1 MRVKAGM
8 SVNITEHRYRTIVVG
23 SGAAGYASA
32 IRLAENGIE
41 TVLVTENVNAGTS
54 RNTGS
59 DKQTYYKLSLASGDS
74 DSVLQM
80 AQDLFSCGAVD
91 GDTALCEAALSARG
105 FFYLLEMGVPFPST
119 AYGEYMGY
127 KTDHD
132 RSRRATSAGPYT
144 SKLMTQCLEHRAYEL
159 GIPVF
164 APLQVIRLLVRH
176 GQICGILCL
185 DRNDPKKPD
194 ARILLCESLILATG
208 GPAGIYRDSVYPP
221 SQLGGSGMAL
231 EAGIHG
237 KNLTEWQFGM
247 ASLNPRWNVSGSYM
261 QVLPRFMST
270 DMNGE
275 NPREFLTEFF
285 SDSPEML
292 SRIFLKG
299 YQWPF
304 DVQKAE
310 GSSLIDLLVYRER
323 VMRNRRVFLDFTRNP
338 LDQAIPLEQLIPEA
352 KAYLSIAG
360 AVGGTPIERLRILNE
375 PAIRF
380 FKDHGV
386 DLGKDWLE
394 IAVCAQH
401 CNGGLAAD
409 ANWETNIRGVFAV
422 GEVCGSHGVTRPGG
436 SALNAGQV
444 GAIRATDCIRRR
456 IREQG
461 DWDVPEAEINELRE
475 EVMTFLL
482 KARDAHGNRGAAEL
496 FKQFAGQMSD
506 DAGLLRNPERMHRLL
521 ENVCAVLADFTGSVA
536 KPKAEELS
544 VFYRLRDMLMTQR
557 SVLVAMCD
565 YAEKGG
571 SRGSALYTC
580 PEGALADAALPEE
593 MRYRLDDG
601 RLNGKIQE
609 TAQMDCLWRDVRP
622 IPECDYF
629 FENQWR
635 EYRKR
640 EKLE

>member
-1 MRVKAGM
+1 M

-32 IRLAENGIE
+32 IRLAESGIE

-59 DKQTYYKLSLASGDS
+59 DKQTYYKLSLASGDA

-80 AQDLFSCGAVD
+80 AEDLFSCGAVD
-91 GDTALCEAALSARG
+91 GDLALCEAALSVRG
-105 FFYLLEMGVPFPST
+105 FFYLLELGVPFPST

-132 RSRRATSAGPYT
+132 RGRRATSAGPYT
-144 SKLMTQCLEHRAYEL
+144 SKMMTQCLEQRALEL

-164 APLQVIRLLVRH
+164 APLQVIRLLVRQ

-185 DRNDPKKPD
+185 DRNDPQNPD

-208 GPAGIYRDSVYPP
+208 GPAGIYRDSVYPA

-231 EAGIHG
+231 EAGVHG

-247 ASLNPRWNVSGSYM
+247 ASLHPRWNVSGSYM
-261 QVLPRFMST
+261 QVLPRFVST
-270 DMNGE
+270 DKDGE
-275 NPREFLTEFF
+275 NPREFLAEFF
-285 SDSPEML
+285 SDIPDML

-304 DVQKAE
+304 DIRKAD

-323 VMRNRRVFLDFTRNP
+323 VMRRRRVFLDFTRNP
-338 LDQAIPLEQLIPEA
+338 LDQPIPLDQLIPEA
-352 KAYLSIAG
+352 QEYLRNAG
-360 AVGGTPIERLRILNE
+360 ALQGTPIDRLRTMNE
-375 PAIRF
+375 PAVRF
-380 FKDHGV
+380 YLDHGV
-386 DLGKDWLE
+386 DLSREMLE

-456 IREQG
+456 VRETG
-461 DWDVPEAEINELRE
+461 SWDIPE
-475 EVMTFLL
+475 EVLSEIRDEGIAFLL
-482 KARDAHGNRGAAEL
+482 QARDAHGERKAAEL
-496 FKQFAGQMSD
+496 FTRFAGEMSD
-506 DAGLLRNPERMHRLL
+506 AAGLLRNPASMHELL
-521 ENVCAVLADFTGSVA
+521 ERVSVLLADYSGSVA
-536 KPKAEELS
+536 RPEGAELS
-544 VFYRLRDMLMTQR
+544 VFYRLRDMLITQR
-557 SVLVAMCD
+557 AVLTAMCD

-580 PEGALADAALPEE
+580 SDGKLAADALPEQ
-593 MRYRLDDG
+593 MRYRLDG
-601 RLNGKIQE
+601 GELNGKIQE
-609 TAQMDCLWRDVRP
+609 TVGTVCLWRDVRP

-629 FENQWR
+629 FENQWK
-635 EYRKR
+635 EYRRR
-640 EKLE
+640 EGIE